1 MADPVNAGR
10 ASGRMISAGALL
22 AAFAAISPAAA
33 QSPQDRSFTLTNEH
47 SKAIRDFR
55 VVNRD
60 GSWSGNWLKTAVP
73 GYGGRGLRFKADRPW
88 ACVLDTRVVVD
99 SDAMRGEAVFE
110 QRVNYCGLGTIRV
123 TENGIRTG
131 RDGQSRSPE
140 RSFDRDP
147 PRRGPDDGYRSSSR
161 ASEGPDFRV
170 GDQVLGRWRGGEH
183 WYPGV
188 VDAISRNDVTIQY
201 DDGDRE
207 AASFRQVRAYDW
219 RSGQRVECNW
229 KDGGTWYPGRITAVD
244 GQRLSIDY
252 DDGDR
257 ERTRTSKCRSR

>member
-1 MADPVNAGR
+1 MADLADAGR
-10 ASGRMISAGALL
+10 ALARMISAGALL

-33 QSPQDRSFTLTNEH
+33 QSPADRSFTLANDQ

-73 GYGGRGLRFKADRPW
+73 GFGSRGLRFKADRPW

-110 QRVNYCGLGTIRV
+110 QRVNFCGLTTIRV
-123 TENGIRTG
+123 SENGVRTD
-131 RDGQSRSPE
+131 RDGRSRSPE

-147 PRRGPDDGYRSSSR
+147 PRRGPDDGYRAPSR

-188 VDAISRNDVTIQY
+188 VDSISRSDVTIQY

-207 AASFRQVRAYDW
+207 TASFRQVRAYNW
-219 RSGQRVECNW
+219 RPGQRVECNW
-229 KDGGTWYPGRITAVD
+229 KNGGTWYSGRIIAIEGD
-244 GQRLSIDY
+244 RLSINY